1 MDPTE
6 KITVRLTQD
15 TMAALQALVDRGD
28 FDSLAEGVS
37 EAIQKMIESKFTP
50 KELSKIQKEGVRENP
65 INMES
70 LLTDGDKK
78 SSDEAVMKAVTEYVR
93 SKMKPEE

>member
-28 FDSLAEGVS
+28 YNSLAESVS
-37 EAIQKMIESKFTP
+37 DAIQKMLESKFSP
-50 KELSKIQKEGVRENP
+50 KELSRIQNEGVRENP
-65 INMES
+65 IDMES
-70 LLTDGDKK
+70 ILTDGDKR
-78 SSDEAVMKAVTEYVR
+78 STDEAVMKAVTEYVR
-93 SKMKPEE
+93 SRMKPEE

>member
-15 TMAALQALVDRGD
+15 TMAVLQALVDRGD
-28 FDSLAEGVS
+28 YDSLAESVS
-37 EAIQKMIESKFTP
+37 DAIQKMIESKFSP
-50 KELSKIQKEGVRENP
+50 KELSRIQKEGIRENP
-65 INMES
+65 IDMES

-78 SSDEAVMKAVTEYVR
+78 ATDEAVMKAVTEYVR
-93 SKMKPEE
+93 SRMKPEE

>member
-15 TMAALQALVDRGD
+15 TMTALQALVDRGD
-28 FDSLAEGVS
+28 YDSLAESVS
-37 EAIQKMIESKFTP
+37 DAIQKMLESKFSP

-65 INMES
+65 IDMDS
-70 LLTDGDKK
+70 LLTDGDKR
-78 SSDEAVMKAVTEYVR
+78 STDEAVMKAVTEYVR
-93 SKMKPEE
+93 SRMRPEE